1 MDRRK
6 HTIPLKSDGAR
17 LDVALLELL
26 GEDFSRARVQAL
38 IKEELVLLDGLPS
51 RSSQKVKGGQRVEI
65 SVPEP
70 EPIDL
75 TPETIP
81 LQVLFE
87 DDDLIVVNKPPGL
100 VVHPSPGHFSHTLVH
115 GLLARCPL
123 AQVGG
128 KLRPG
133 IVHRLDKDT
142 SGAIIAA
149 KSDMAHRRLVA
160 AFAAGRVKKTYL
172 ALVWGSPPA
181 EGRIDQGIGRHPV
194 DRKRMSTKSRSVKS
208 AVTVWRV
215 LKRCPQGMSLLRVGI
230 KTGRTHQI
238 RVHLAEEGFPVVGD
252 SVYGARRGRGK
263 RSPGPGPLRDALEQ
277 SGRQLLHALELS
289 FPHPLGKGP
298 VRVLAPLPED
308 FRKVLHT
315 LHALKG

>member
-1 MDRRK
+1 MDRLE
-6 HTIPLKSDGAR
+6 HTIPPQAEGSR
-17 LDVALLELL
+17 LDVALQELL
-26 GEDFSRARVQAL
+26 GDDFSRARVQAL
-38 IKEELVLLDGLPS
+38 IREGLVSLDSQAP
-51 RSSQKVKGGQRVEI
+51 RPSQKVKPGQRLLVTI
-65 SVPEP
+65 PDP

-75 TPETIP
+75 TPENME
-81 LQVLFE
+81 LEVLFE
-87 DDDLIVVNKPPGL
+87 DEDLIVVNKPPGL
-100 VVHPSPGHFSHTLVH
+100 VVHPSPGHNSHTLVH

-149 KSDMAHRRLVA
+149 KSDLAHRRLVA

-172 ALVWGSPPA
+172 ALVWGGPPA
-181 EGRIDQGIGRHPV
+181 EGRIDLGIGRHPR
-194 DRKRMSTKSRSVKS
+194 DRKRMSTKARNVKS
-208 AVTVWRV
+208 AVTTWRV
-215 LKRCPQGMSLLRVGI
+215 SKRYPQGMSLLRVNI

-252 SVYGARRGRGK
+252 GVYGSRRGRGK
-263 RSPGPGPLRDALEQ
+263 RSPEDGRLKQALAQ
-277 SGRQLLHALELS
+277 SGRQLLHALELA

-298 VRVLAPLPED
+298 LRVLAPLPED
-308 FRKVLHT
+308 FRGVLHL
-315 LHALKG
+315 LHELN